1 MTQHRT
7 KLAFGSILGLLRK
20 GYLTRE
26 IVFKG
31 LSLKIFSK
39 TLSYI
44 RYRFY
49 YRGVGVD
56 IDYRSIV
63 DGCRYISVGNS
74 VWIQRGAW
82 LSVPL
87 LDMERVENRPYLII
101 DDGTRIGPNCTISAA
116 NKVHIKKHVLFG
128 PNVTVLDHTHEYRD
142 ITKPISAQGIHSGGE
157 IVIEDNAWIAANAV
171 IYSASR
177 RVVIGRNSVV
187 AANSVVRSDVAPF
200 TIVSGNPATVIKK
213 YNPASALWEPVR
225 DSQGEEVQNGT
236 LDLLLP

>member
-1 MTQHRT
+1 MTEHRT
-7 KLAFGSILGLLRK
+7 KLAFDSVPGFLKK
-20 GYLTRE
+20 GYLARE
-26 IVFKG
+26 ILFKG
-31 LSLKIFSK
+31 SSLKIFSRL
-39 TLSYI
+39 LSYL

-49 YRGVGVD
+49 HRGAGVD

-63 DGCRYISVGNS
+63 DGCGYISLGDS

-87 LDMERVENRPYLII
+87 LDMKRVEQRPYLII
-101 DDGTRIGPNCTISAA
+101 EDGTRIGPNCTISAA

-128 PNVTVLDHTHEYRD
+128 PNVTILDHTHEYHD
-142 ITKPISAQGIHSGGE
+142 ITRPISAQGIHSGGE

-200 TIVSGNPATVIKK
+200 TVVSGNPAIVIKK
-213 YNPASALWEPVR
+213 YNLTTAQWESVR
-225 DSQGEEVQNGT
+225 DNQVSRNSA
-236 LDLLLP
+236 